1 MDIFKACVVLLQNL
15 CHVIAERQAFP
26 VRDKTDPVADS
37 GDPVQTHKVIGGKG
51 VASMPGI
58 GVSCAKVA
66 GFIRMKG
73 GMPEGFIIL
82 YPIHYNVFY
91 GEVFAVTVEDFL
103 CGNLD
108 FRVLLDKKTIGGI
121 GPVSDEA
128 VNDIRCACG
137 MFAAVS
143 GVDIPGIP
151 KEVLG
156 IGNGTAVIF
165 CNGMSA

>member
-58 GVSCAKVA
+58 GVSCA
-66 GFIRMKG
+66 
-73 GMPEGFIIL
+73 
-82 YPIHYNVFY
+82 
-91 GEVFAVTVEDFL
+91 
-103 CGNLD
+103 
-108 FRVLLDKKTIGGI
+108 
-121 GPVSDEA
+121 
-128 VNDIRCACG
+128 CG

-156 IGNGTAVIF
+156 IRNGTAVIF